1 VTGQIGPVLAAILQ
15 AGIDA
20 TGAGGGWL
28 LAARGDRLSV
38 VAASGPDPA
47 IGVTVAAGEG
57 TAGFVVASGQP
68 LAMAPRDGDPRF
80 AEGVMAIT
88 GRRPTSVLTVPC
100 ATDDGVV
107 GALELVDK
115 VGRGSFGFDDVEL
128 ATLLADIAGVALSQ
142 LDDDIGPTV
151 PDPAQL
157 GGELARLAA
166 TAPARYAAVATML
179 GALLA
184 SG

>member
-1 VTGQIGPVLAAILQ
+1 MGPVLAAILQ
-15 AGIDA
+15 AGIGA

-28 LAARGDRLSV
+28 LAVRGDRLSV
-38 VAASGPDPA
+38 VAASGPYPMTG
-47 IGVTVAAGEG
+47 ITVGAGEG

-68 LAMAPRDGDPRF
+68 LAMAPSAGDPRF
-80 AEGVMAIT
+80 TEGVMAIP
-88 GRRPTSVLTVPC
+88 GRRPTSVLSVPC
-100 ATDDGVV
+100 ATDDGVL

-115 VGRGSFGFDDVEL
+115 SGGGAFGFDDVEL
-128 ATLLADIAGVALSQ
+128 ATVLADIAGVALGQ
-142 LDDDIGPTV
+142 LDDDIGPGV

-166 TAPARYAAVATML
+166 TAPDRYAAVATVL
-179 GALLA
+179 SALLA